1 MINKKTYEEL
11 METYLGSFP
20 SDMDLREGTLAH
32 TVMSV
37 TAMSVAQ
44 MYEELGMVEENA
56 YASTATGE
64 MLDKSVE
71 IIGMERLGKINAVV
85 KIEGGDNLIAGDVL
99 SGGELT
105 YKVTEVK
112 EGYCL
117 ARCETAG
124 VIGNGYL
131 GEVVPQRGG
140 VEGEIKITAIVLPG
154 CEEEDDESLRQRYM
168 EKILCPVCTGNVS
181 YYKDAVRSLMGV
193 GGIKVESAYEGAG
206 TVKVIITDSNYA
218 VADEALVKYVKE
230 YLDPEE
236 YTGLGYGVVPIGHK
250 VAVESVEA
258 VDIEINLLINGGNP
272 PAGYVK
278 LAREAIQN
286 EVKKLNKK
294 WDTCDSIV
302 IWNRLIE
309 DAAFSA
315 VEGIRDVQVTSING
329 EVSRFILGENQIIGE
344 VTVHEG

>member
-11 METYLGSFP
+11 MKTYLNSFP
-20 SDMDLREGTLAH
+20 SDMDIREGSLVH

-44 MYEELGMVEENA
+44 MYEELGMLEENA
-56 YASTATGE
+56 YGSTASGE
-64 MLDKSVE
+64 MLDKTVE
-71 IIGMERLGKINAVV
+71 ILGMERLGKINAVV
-85 KIEGGDNLIAGDVL
+85 KIEGGEELVLGDVL

-105 YKVTEVK
+105 YTVTEV
-112 EGYCL
+112 EDGYCL

-124 VIGNGYL
+124 AIGNGYS
-131 GEVVPQRGG
+131 GEVVPQRSG
-140 VEGEIKITAIVLPG
+140 VGGEIKITAIVLPG

-181 YYKDAVRSLMGV
+181 YYKDAVHNLMGV
-193 GGIKVESAYEGAG
+193 GGIKVESAYKGAG

-218 VADEALVKYVKE
+218 AADEELVKYVKE

-236 YTGLGYGVVPIGHK
+236 YTGLGYGIVPIGHK
-250 VAVESVEA
+250 VEVESAEA
-258 VDIEINLLINGGNP
+258 VDIEINLLINGGNH
-272 PAGYVK
+272 PAGYLK

-286 EVKKLNKK
+286 EIKKLNKK
-294 WDTCDSIV
+294 WDVCDNIV

-344 VTVHEG
+344 VSVHEG